1 MELIKS
7 LYFSIFVFG
16 IIVLFD
22 LLIKF
27 KRPLLLKLYFSILT
41 LSLIFTSF
49 IHSVALDASE
59 YFYIIIL
66 AKAFI
71 ASSFLNI
78 FSTLYFPKFRIWVW
92 CLSLVL
98 ISFTIF
104 SYYYNSRYN
113 PTYLSE
119 LKGQSI
125 VIVRSYGLNVLPVF
139 KIMRGILV
147 ASFFFT
153 FVYFL
158 YQLSLKFNL
167 DNLYFKQIKNWTVS
181 IFFLAIN
188 FLIMYLPIQLF
199 TTNISA
205 ANYITIYIYFYVLL
219 IIFYR
224 PNFLNRSA
232 LKISLGEMFKKE
244 ESFDVNELNFINEF
258 YTLQYFL
265 NPEASMDDL
274 AKKLGVQGNDLYRF
288 VYFKYSMTFND
299 LVNQCRVEYFLDI
312 IKVKKYQ
319 NYTIDALAKEVGFSS
334 RQHFYKPFKK
344 FHGGNPSDILEAMK
358 GS

>member
-16 IIVLFD
+16 IITLIDLF
-22 LLIKF
+22 IKF
-27 KRPLLLKLYFSILT
+27 KRPFILKVYFTILIVSVSAA
-41 LSLIFTSF
+41 SLIHNLEHSSTLDFF
-49 IHSVALDASE
+49 IIL
-59 YFYIIIL
+59 L
-66 AKAFI
+66 AKALI

-78 FSTLYFPKFRIWVW
+78 FATLYFPKFKIWVMS
-92 CLSLVL
+92 LSFIL
-98 ISFTIF
+98 IAFTAFSF
-104 SYYYNSRYN
+104 YYNSHYN
-113 PTYLSE
+113 PAYVND
-119 LKGQSI
+119 LKGQTI
-125 VIVRSYGLNVLPVF
+125 VVVKSYGLNVLPVF
-139 KIMRGILV
+139 KIFRAILV
-147 ASFFFT
+147 ASFFST

-158 YQLSLKFNL
+158 YQLSLKFSL
-167 DNLYFKQIKNWTVS
+167 DNLYFKQIKTWS
-181 IFFLAIN
+181 IFIFILAIH
-188 FLIMYLPIQLF
+188 LLVLYIPIQLF
-199 TTNISA
+199 SANLIA
-205 ANYITIYIYFYVLL
+205 ANYISIYLYFYILL
-219 IIFYR
+219 LIFYR

-244 ESFDVNELNFINEF
+244 ESFEVNELNFINEF

-265 NPEASMDDL
+265 NPEASMEDL
-274 AKKLGVQGNDLYRF
+274 AKKLSVQGNDLYRF

-299 LVNQCRVEYFLDI
+299 LVNQSRVEYFLDI

-358 GS
+358 VS